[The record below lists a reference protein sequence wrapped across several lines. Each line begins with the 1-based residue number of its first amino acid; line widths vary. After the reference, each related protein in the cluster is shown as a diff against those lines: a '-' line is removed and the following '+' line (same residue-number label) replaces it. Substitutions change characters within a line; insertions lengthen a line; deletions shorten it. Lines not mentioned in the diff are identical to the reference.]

1 MKSRKAMTGKK
12 ARFVLFLLGRAF
24 ISILLIILQIVFF
37 IAAGNYITS
46 STSILQPF
54 LLLAIYVIEVI
65 ALVKII
71 NRDWKPEF
79 KLAWA
84 IPICSI
90 PVFGILFYIFL
101 RYDAT
106 SVSMKRKLKR
116 SLAKE
121 YYDKE
126 KYARGKSGLIYYL
139 CKCGFPSF
147 ADADV
152 TYFPSGEDK
161 FACLLEELKKA
172 EKFIFIEYFIMS
184 PGFMLSSILEILF
197 AKAKEGV
204 EIRIMYDGTTD
215 AVRLPF
221 DFKEYLAENGVKCAV
236 FSPIKPLISSQ
247 LNYRDHRK
255 IVVIDGRV
263 AFTGGVNIA
272 DEYINKTHPYGHWK
286 DAAVMVTGN
295 CVKSFTEMFLKMWNF
310 SCRRDDADGD
320 TEKYFPALPYDAS
333 GESYCVPFSDDPINE
348 EDIAE
353 SVFLD
358 ILNRSREYVYIMT
371 PYFIVNS
378 SVFDAIKYAVKRGV
392 DVRII
397 LPHIPDKKYA
407 LNIARTYYKTLIPIG
422 VKIYEYSPG
431 FIHSKVLAA
440 DGIKA
445 VVGTINM
452 DFRSMY
458 LNYEC
463 ALYIRNNPV
472 IADIKAD
479 FDSTFEKCE
488 LIGINKKYNIF
499 SRIEGVLLKL
509 FAPLM

>member
-1 MKSRKAMTGKK
+1 M
-12 ARFVLFLLGRAF
+12 F
-24 ISILLIILQIVFF
+24 
-37 IAAGNYITS
+37 
-46 STSILQPF
+46 
-54 LLLAIYVIEVI
+54 
-65 ALVKII
+65 
-71 NRDWKPEF
+71 
-79 KLAWA
+79 
-84 IPICSI
+84 
-90 PVFGILFYIFL
+90 
-101 RYDAT
+101 
-106 SVSMKRKLKR
+106 
-116 SLAKE
+116 
-121 YYDKE
+121 
-126 KYARGKSGLIYYL
+126 
-139 CKCGFPSF
+139 
-147 ADADV
+147 
-152 TYFPSGEDK
+152 
-161 FACLLEELKKA
+161 
-172 EKFIFIEYFIMS
+172 
-184 PGFMLSSILEILF
+184 LF
-197 AKAKEGV
+197 AKVHGGV

-255 IVVIDGRV
+255 IVVIDGKV

-272 DEYINKTHPYGHWK
+272 DEYINETHPYGHWK
-286 DAAVMVTGN
+286 DAAVKVTGS

-310 SCRRDDADGD
+310 SCRREDADGD

-378 SVFDAIKYAVKRGV
+378 SVIDAIKYAAKRGV

-422 VKIYEYSPG
+422 VKIYEYTPG

-440 DGIKA
+440 DGVKA

-479 FDSTFEKCE
+479 FYSTFEKCE
-488 LIGINKKYNIF
+488 LICINKKYNIF